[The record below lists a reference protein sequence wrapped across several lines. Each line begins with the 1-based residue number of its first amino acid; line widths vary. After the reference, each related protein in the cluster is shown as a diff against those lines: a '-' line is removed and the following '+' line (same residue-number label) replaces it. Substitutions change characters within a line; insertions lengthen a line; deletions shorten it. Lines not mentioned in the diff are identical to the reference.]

1 MATYPNLFR
10 PLDLGFTTLPNRFLM
25 GSMHVGLEEA
35 EGGFERMAAFYAERV
50 RGGVGLIVTGGI
62 APNAEGRPWSGGA
75 TLTTPEEAA
84 HHRVIT
90 DAVHR
95 EGGKI
100 AMQIL
105 HFGRYAYH
113 PELVAPSPI
122 QAPIAPFAPR
132 ELSAADVERTI
143 EDFVRCAE
151 LAREGGYDGVEIMG
165 SEGYLINEFIV
176 AHTNKRTDE
185 WGGAF
190 DNRIRFATEIVRR
203 TRERLGR
210 EFIIIFRLSML
221 DLVEDGSSFE
231 EVVQLAQAIEA
242 AGATLI
248 NSGIGW
254 HEARIPT
261 IATCVPRAGFAWVT
275 HKLKDHVGIPL
286 IATNRINTPEIAEGI
301 LAEGKA
307 DMVSMARPFLAD
319 PDFVRKAAEGRGADI
334 NTCIACN
341 QACLD
346 HTFAGKITSCLVNP
360 RACHETELVIEPTT
374 TPRTIAVVG
383 AGPAGLAFA
392 TTAAERGHEVTL
404 FEGGTRIGGQFNIAM
419 QIPGK
424 EEFAET
430 LRYFGR
436 RIEQTG
442 VALKLNTRVT
452 AAELAGKFDE
462 VVLAAGIVPRVPD
475 IEGVDHPKVLGYLD
489 VLRDKKPVGRRVAIL
504 GAGGIGFD
512 VAEYLSHEGVSPSL
526 APEKFYAEWG
536 IDARYARRG
545 GLMQPHLEASPRQ
558 IVLLQRKTSKVGEG
572 LGKTTGWIHRT
583 ALKNRGVKM
592 IAGVTYRRIDDA
604 GLHVTI
610 GGKDE
615 VLAVDNVILCTGQEP
630 QRELQAA
637 LLEAG
642 MRVHLIGGADV
653 AAELDAKRAIKQGT
667 ELAAMIEK
675 TTGAAASGSPSSSAS
690 ASASAISFTTSSAI
704 NPATFA
710 GQAIA
715 APGPAAIPL
724 PQFDTLRIGLDGQV
738 AVVTLNRPD
747 KANALNMQM
756 WQDIRAAM
764 QWIDR
769 TPAARVAV
777 MHGAG
782 ANFCAGIDLQMMMS
796 ILPLVKDACE
806 ARTRENLRN
815 LILDLQDTLTS
826 IERCRKPVLAAI
838 HGACVGGGVDLV
850 ACADMRY
857 CAADASFSVKEI
869 DLGMVADVGSLQRLP
884 RLIGDG
890 MVRELAYT
898 GRKLGAEE
906 AARIGL
912 VNRVFDTPE
921 ALLEGVLKL
930 AHLIAAKS
938 PLAIRGTKDTLNY
951 ARDHSVA
958 DGLDRVA
965 TWNAAML
972 MSEDLQAA
980 IRAGMTRQAP
990 KFRD

>member
-62 APNAEGRPWSGGA
+62 APNLEGRPWSGGA
-75 TLTTPEEAA
+75 TLTTSEEAA

-100 AMQIL
+100 ALQIL

-122 QAPIAPFAPR
+122 QAPISPFAPR
-132 ELSAADVERTI
+132 ELSSADVERTI

-151 LAREGGYDGVEIMG
+151 LARDGGYDGVEIMG

-176 AHTNKRTDE
+176 AHTNKRSDE
-185 WGGAF
+185 WGGAYA
-190 DNRIRFATEIVRR
+190 NRIRFAVEIVRR

-210 EFIIIFRLSML
+210 EFIIIFRLSLL
-221 DLVEDGSSFE
+221 DLIEDGSTFE

-275 HKLKDHVGIPL
+275 QKLKDHVDIPL
-286 IATNRINTPEIAEGI
+286 IATNRINTPEIAEAI

-319 PDFVRKAAEGRGADI
+319 PDFVNKAAEGRGADI

-374 TPRTIAVVG
+374 APRNIAVVG

-392 TTAAERGHEVTL
+392 TTAAERGHKVTL
-404 FEGGTRIGGQFNIAM
+404 FEAGARIGGQFNIAM

-442 VALKLNTRVT
+442 VTLKLNTRVK
-452 AAELAGKFDE
+452 AAELAGQFDE
-462 VVLAAGIVPRVPD
+462 VVLATGIVPRVPE

-489 VLRDKKPVGRRVAIL
+489 VLRDRKPVGRRVAIL

-526 APEKFYAEWG
+526 APAKFYAEWG
-536 IDARYARRG
+536 IDANYARRG
-545 GLMQPHLEASPRQ
+545 GLVQPHLETAPRE
-558 IVLLQRKTSKVGEG
+558 IVLLQRKASKVGEG

-592 IAGVTYRRIDDA
+592 IAGATYHRIDDA

-610 GGKDE
+610 AGKDE

-630 QRELQAA
+630 QRALQAA
-637 LLEAG
+637 LVEAG

-653 AAELDAKRAIKQGT
+653 AAELDAKRAIKQGI
-667 ELAAMIEK
+667 ELAASIEK
-675 TTGAAASGSPSSSAS
+675 AASA
-690 ASASAISFTTSSAI
+690 
-704 NPATFA
+704 PALLA
-710 GQAIA
+710 GQL
-715 APGPAAIPL
+715 PAALGGAGIPL

-747 KANALNMQM
+747 KANAMNLQM

-764 QWIDR
+764 QWVDR
-769 TPAARVAV
+769 TPAVRVALL
-777 MHGAG
+777 HGAG
-782 ANFCAGIDLQMMMS
+782 EHFCAGIDLQMMMG
-796 ILPLVKDACE
+796 ILPTVKDACE

-826 IERCRKPVLAAI
+826 LERCRKPVLAAI
-838 HGACVGGGVDLV
+838 HGACVGGGVDLI

-857 CAADASFSVKEI
+857 CAAETYFSVKEV

-884 RLIGDG
+884 RLIGEG

-898 GRKLGAEE
+898 GRKLGAAE
-906 AARIGL
+906 AGQIGL
-912 VNRVFDTPE
+912 VNRVFDSPE
-921 ALLEGVLKL
+921 ALLEGVMQL
-930 AHLIAAKS
+930 ARAIAAKS
-938 PLAIRGTKDTLNY
+938 PLAIRGTKDMLNH

-972 MSEDLQAA
+972 LSEDLQAA
-980 IRAGMTRQAP
+980 IRAGLTKQAP
-990 KFRD
+990 TFRD